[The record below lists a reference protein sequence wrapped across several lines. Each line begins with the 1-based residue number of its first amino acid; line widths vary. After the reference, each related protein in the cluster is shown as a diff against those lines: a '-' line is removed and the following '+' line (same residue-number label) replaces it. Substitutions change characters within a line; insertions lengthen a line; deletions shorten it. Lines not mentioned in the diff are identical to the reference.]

1 MIQMKLAILLNNNF
15 RMEHLHNERNIR
27 GPLRQD
33 KRLDGASGR
42 FCPGCANMSQPQPKR
57 GWMMAEGEGR
67 RKGRGMVVRVIN
79 LKTLSPIPLTIIPL
93 TLRVSRKSVD

>member
-1 MIQMKLAILLNNNF
+1 
-15 RMEHLHNERNIR
+15 
-27 GPLRQD
+27 
-33 KRLDGASGR
+33 
-42 FCPGCANMSQPQPKR
+42 
-57 GWMMAEGEGR
+57 MMAEGEGR